1 MGKKELATLI
11 DAYADAK
18 ASGNKYLTRV
28 MIDHLQ
34 AALDSV
40 CTQEDEGEYSSEEDL
55 GGMLETVS

>member
-34 AALDSV
+34 AALDGV
-40 CTQEDEGEYSSEEDL
+40 CTHEEEDSSGEGL
-55 GGMLETVS
+55 GGMLETIS